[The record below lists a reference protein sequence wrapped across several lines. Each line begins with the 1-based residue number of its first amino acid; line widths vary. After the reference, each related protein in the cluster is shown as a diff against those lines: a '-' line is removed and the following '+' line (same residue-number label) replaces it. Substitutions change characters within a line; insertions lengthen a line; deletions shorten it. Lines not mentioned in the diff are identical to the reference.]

1 MAVGGGNT
9 AQIAQMQKMHQESL
23 MMQMAS
29 AQMNSEQSRAG
40 AFTSFWKTASSN
52 IKEAAGRS

>member
-1 MAVGGGNT
+1 MAVGGGN
-9 AQIAQMQKMHQESL
+9 AAQMLEMQRMHRESQ

-29 AQMNSEQSRAG
+29 AQMNSEQSRTG